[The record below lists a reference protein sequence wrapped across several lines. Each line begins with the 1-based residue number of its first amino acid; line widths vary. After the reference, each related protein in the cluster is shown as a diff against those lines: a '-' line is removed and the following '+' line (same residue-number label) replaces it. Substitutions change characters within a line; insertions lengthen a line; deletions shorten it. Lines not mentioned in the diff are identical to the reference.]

1 VTARRTKT
9 IVPYS
14 AEEMFDLVAEIE
26 KYPEFI
32 PYCAALRV
40 VEANAVDGRG
50 SITAEMIVAYR
61 AFREKFKSRVDL
73 DRDRMTI
80 RADYIE
86 GPFRTLHNLW
96 RFTDV
101 EDGSEIDFTIEF
113 EFRSFLM
120 QGLAAAVFE
129 KVFARMTDAFVKRAH
144 EVYGGA
150 SRSP

>member
-1 VTARRTKT
+1 MTARRTKT

-14 AEEMFDLVAEIE
+14 AEEMFDLVADIE

-32 PYCAALRV
+32 PYCVALRV
-40 VEANAVDGRG
+40 LDESVADGQG

-61 AFREKFKSRVDL
+61 AFRERFKSRVAL
-73 DRDRMTI
+73 DRARMTI
-80 RADYIE
+80 RADYVE
-86 GPFRTLHNLW
+86 GPFRKLHNIW

-129 KVFARMTDAFVKRAH
+129 KVFARMSDAFVKRAH
-144 EVYGGA
+144 EVYGG
-150 SRSP
+150 R